1 MQIKTVYSEFLF
13 DCEVKHFTPKTMK
26 GYRNN
31 LQRFFNYLN
40 ATYGIEDIEKVTA
53 KQIKGFFKEL
63 WQNGRKVTYTNGL
76 LKTYRAFFKYALQ
89 EEYISVN
96 PCVKVPWGKE
106 DITLIKTFSDEEVK
120 RMLDVFSGNDYMA
133 IRNKAIIV
141 MLVDTGIRNNELC
154 QLKTEDIY
162 NGYIKIFGKGSKE
175 RMVGISPYLQKC
187 IIKYI
192 SVRNGYFIHQDVE
205 DSFFLSRSGRKL
217 TVEAV
222 ERLVAK
228 AGKIAEVDNSIRCS
242 PHTLRHYFAQAQLR
256 NNLDVYSL
264 ARLMGHNNIK
274 ITQRYLQSMQDKDV
288 IERGIRSSPIMNLR

>member
-13 DCEVKHFTPKTMK
+13 ECEVKHFSQKTMK

-31 LQRFFNYLN
+31 LSRFFNYL
-40 ATYGIEDIEKVTA
+40 DEKYSIQDVEEITA
-53 KQIKGFFKEL
+53 RQIKDFFKEL
-63 WQNGRKVTYTNGL
+63 WRNGRKVTYTNGL
-76 LKTYRAFFKYALQ
+76 LKVFRAFFKYALQ
-89 EEYISVN
+89 EEYISTN
-96 PCVKVPWGKE
+96 PCAKVPWGKE
-106 DITLIKTFSDEEVK
+106 DIILIKTFSDDEVK
-120 RMLDVFSGNDYMA
+120 RMLDVFNERDYMS
-133 IRNKAIIV
+133 IRNKAIIA

-154 QLKTEDIY
+154 ELKTEDVY
-162 NGYIKIFGKGSKE
+162 DGYIKIFGKGSKE

-187 IIKYI
+187 IIKY
-192 SVRNGYFIHQDVE
+192 VNARRGYFAYKNVE
-205 DSFFLSRSGRKL
+205 EHFFLSKNGKKL

-228 AGKIAEVDNSIRCS
+228 AGEIAEVDSSIRCS

-288 IERGIRSSPIMNLR
+288 IERGIRSSPIMNLK

>member
-13 DCEVKHFTPKTMK
+13 DCELRHFTQKTMK

-31 LQRFFNYLN
+31 LSQFFNYLDEK
-40 ATYGIEDIEKVTA
+40 YSIQDIEEVTA
-53 KQIKGFFKEL
+53 RQIKDFFKEL
-63 WQNGRKVTYTNGL
+63 WKNGRKVTYTNGL
-76 LKTYRAFFKYALQ
+76 LKVFRAFFKYALQ
-89 EEYISVN
+89 EEYIKIN
-96 PCVKVPWGKE
+96 PCDKVPWGKE
-106 DITLIKTFSDEEVK
+106 DITLIKTFSDAEVK
-120 RMLDVFSGNDYMA
+120 RMLDAFNGCDYMA
-133 IRNKAIIV
+133 IRNKAIIA

-154 QLKTEDIY
+154 ELNVDSIFDC
-162 NGYIKIFGKGSKE
+162 YINIFGKGSKE

-187 IIKYI
+187 IIKYLN
-192 SVRNGYFIHQDVE
+192 VRNGYFIHQDVG
-205 DSFFLSRSGRKL
+205 DTFFLSRSGRKL

-222 ERLVAK
+222 ERIVAK
-228 AGKIAEVDNSIRCS
+228 AGKVADVDGSIRCS

-256 NNLDVYSL
+256 NNLDIYSL

>member
-31 LQRFFNYLN
+31 LQRFFNYLD
-40 ATYGIEDIEKVTA
+40 ATYGVEEIEEVTA
-53 KQIKGFFKEL
+53 KQIKDFFKEL
-63 WQNGRKVTYTNGL
+63 WKNGRKVTYTNGL

-89 EEYISVN
+89 EEYISTN
-96 PCVKVPWGKE
+96 PCAKVPWGKE
-106 DITLIKTFSDEEVK
+106 DITLIKTFSDAEVK
-120 RMLDVFSGNDYMA
+120 RMLDAFNGCDYMS
-133 IRNKAIIV
+133 IRNKAIIA
-141 MLVDTGIRNNELC
+141 MLIDTGIRNNELC
-154 QLKTEDIY
+154 ELNVDSIFDC
-162 NGYIKIFGKGSKE
+162 YIKIFGKGSKE

-288 IERGIRSSPIMNLR
+288 IERGIKSSPIMNLR

>member
-13 DCEVKHFTPKTMK
+13 DCEMKHFTQKTMK

-31 LQRFFNYLN
+31 LQRFFKFLDAKYD
-40 ATYGIEDIEKVTA
+40 IQDIEEITA
-53 KQIKGFFKEL
+53 KQIKDFFKEL

-76 LKTYRAFFKYALQ
+76 LKTFRSFFKYAMQ
-89 EEYISVN
+89 EEYIRVN
-96 PCVKVPWGKE
+96 PCDKVPWGKE
-106 DITLIKTFSDEEVK
+106 DITLIKTFSDDEVR
-120 RMLDVFSGNDYMA
+120 RMLDVFNGNDYIS
-133 IRNKAIIV
+133 IRNKAIV
-141 MLVDTGIRNNELC
+141 AMLVDTGIRNNELC
-154 QLKTEDIY
+154 ELKADSIFD
-162 NGYIKIFGKGSKE
+162 GVIKIFGKGHKE
-175 RMVGISPYLQKC
+175 RLVGISPYLQKC

-222 ERLVAK
+222 ERLIGK
-228 AGKIAEVDNSIRCS
+228 AGKLAKVDSSIRCS

-274 ITQRYLQSMQDKDV
+274 ITQRYLQSIQDKDV
-288 IERGIRSSPIMNLR
+288 IERGIRSSPLMNLR

>member
-1 MQIKTVYSEFLF
+1 MQIKTVYSEFLI

-26 GYRNN
+26 GYKNN
-31 LQRFFNYLN
+31 LSRLFNYLDDRFN
-40 ATYGIEDIEKVTA
+40 IQDIEEVTA
-53 KQIKGFFKEL
+53 KQIKDFFKEL

-96 PCVKVPWGKE
+96 PCIKVPWGKE
-106 DITLIKTFSDEEVK
+106 NITLIKTFSDAEVK
-120 RMLDVFSGNDYMA
+120 RMLNAFDGTDYMSL
-133 IRNKAIIV
+133 RNKAIIA
-141 MLVDTGIRNNELC
+141 MLIDTGIRNNELC
-154 QLKTEDIY
+154 ELKAENVC
-162 NGYIKIFGKGSKE
+162 NGCIKIFGKGSKE

-192 SVRNGYFIHQDVE
+192 NVRNGYFIHQDVE

-228 AGKIAEVDNSIRCS
+228 AGEIAEVDSSIRCS

-288 IERGIRSSPIMNLR
+288 IERGIRCSPLMNLR

>member
-13 DCEVKHFTPKTMK
+13 DCEVKNFSSKTMK
-26 GYRNN
+26 GYKNN
-31 LQRFFNYLN
+31 LQRFFNYLD
-40 ATYGIEDIEKVTA
+40 AKYGVQDIEEVTA
-53 KQIKGFFKEL
+53 KQIKDFFKEL
-63 WQNGRKVTYTNGL
+63 WMNGRKVTYTNGL

-89 EEYISVN
+89 EEYIRAN

-106 DITLIKTFSDEEVK
+106 DITLIKTFSDAEVK
-120 RMLDVFSGNDYMA
+120 RMLDVFNERDYMS
-133 IRNKAIIV
+133 IRNKAIIA

-154 QLKTEDIY
+154 ELKSENVY
-162 NGYIKIFGKGSKE
+162 NGCIKIFGKGSKE

-192 SVRNGYFIHQDVE
+192 NVCNSYFIHQDV
-205 DSFFLSRSGRKL
+205 DDAFFLSRSGRKL

-228 AGKIAEVDNSIRCS
+228 AGEIAEVDDSIRCS

-274 ITQRYLQSMQDKDV
+274 ITQRYLQSLQDKDV
-288 IERGIRSSPIMNLR
+288 IERGIRCSPIMNLR

>member
-31 LQRFFNYLN
+31 LSRLFNYLDSR
-40 ATYGIEDIEKVTA
+40 YGIRDIEEVTA
-53 KQIKGFFKEL
+53 KQIKDFFKEL

-96 PCVKVPWGKE
+96 PCIKVPWGKE
-106 DITLIKTFSDEEVK
+106 DITLIKTFSDSEVK
-120 RMLDVFSGNDYMA
+120 RMLNAFDGTDYMSV
-133 IRNKAIIV
+133 RNKAIIA
-141 MLVDTGIRNNELC
+141 MLIDTGIRNNELC
-154 QLKTEDIY
+154 ELKVEDVCD
-162 NGYIKIFGKGSKE
+162 GCIKIFGKGSKE

-192 SVRNGYFIHQDVE
+192 NVRNGYFIHQDVE
-205 DSFFLSRSGRKL
+205 DSFFLSRSGKKL

-228 AGKIAEVDNSIRCS
+228 AGKVAEVDSSIRCS

-264 ARLMGHNNIK
+264 ARLMGHTNIK